1 MLNYLTSAGRFLL
14 ELQQFNCIVVLTL
27 YYVVS
32 TIIDERNEGCRNMG
46 VLQVRVDDELKNQAT
61 AIFEEMG
68 MDLSTAVRMF
78 LKKSV
83 QEKGLPFETKL
94 DATGQRMHEIVRE
107 FQKHSEE
114 IGTSEMTLD
123 EINEIIR
130 LAREERRRKESK

>member
-1 MLNYLTSAGRFLL
+1 
-14 ELQQFNCIVVLTL
+14 
-27 YYVVS
+27 
-32 TIIDERNEGCRNMG
+32 MG

-130 LAREERRRKESK
+130 LAREERRNKEKKH